1 MDINERYKY
10 KEDERITNFCL
21 LFRSTT
27 ATTELNWIDFVLFY
41 FIFCWQYWRRISIV
55 MGQVKWCG
63 DYYFS
68 FYMIYS
74 LHTERERI
82 CYTKG
87 NKSRE
92 ANKAGGSNE
101 PHVSFQQSSQL
112 FSLFIQNFLLLAEW
126 NKSWY
131 IYICIGTWLYIIE

>member
-41 FIFCWQYWRRISIV
+41 SIFCWQYWRRISIV

-101 PHVSFQQSSQL
+101 PHVSFHNNRPNCFPYL
-112 FSLFIQNFLLLAEW
+112 FKTFFFLPSEI
-126 NKSWY
+126 NPDIY
-131 IYICIGTWLYIIE
+131 IYVLGLDCIL